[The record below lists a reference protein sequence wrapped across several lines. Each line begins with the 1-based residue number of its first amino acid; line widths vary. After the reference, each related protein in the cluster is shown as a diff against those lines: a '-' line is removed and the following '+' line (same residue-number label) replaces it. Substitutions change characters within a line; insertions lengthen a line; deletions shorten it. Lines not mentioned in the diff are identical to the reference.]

1 MGEIRTDTALRHI
14 LREKG
19 WSQKELADACGITP
33 AAVCRYCA
41 GQRTPRVSTLA
52 RLSAA
57 LGVSADELLGSP
69 GVGSV
74 SLAAAI
80 RRVESSAKEIPRPV
94 RERICAAMLKEEE
107 DKAEA

>member
-1 MGEIRTDTALRHI
+1 MGETKTDTVLRRI

-19 WSQKELADACGITP
+19 WSQKELACACGITP

-41 GQRTPRVSTLA
+41 GQRVPRATTLA
-52 RLSAA
+52 RLSTA

-69 GVGSV
+69 GVESV

-80 RRVESSAKEIPRPV
+80 RRVESSVAEIPRPV
-94 RERICAAMLKEEE
+94 RERIVAAML
-107 DKAEA
+107 EADRLEGK